1 MFMNREE
8 FLILL
13 SALLGLA
20 NNADL
25 IPEDKMN
32 KTIQIPTRE
41 IPSSKERV
49 PILGFGTWRVFD
61 EQATEAN
68 LKRLIDVWEMFRS
81 HGGRL
86 IDSSPM
92 YGNAETFI
100 GELLEKY
107 GKKDAFLATK
117 VWTTGKEEGLKQ
129 INSSFQKMKVKSIN
143 LFQVHNLVDI
153 NTQLATL
160 RELKEKGQIRY
171 IGITH
176 YVTSYFDK
184 IESIIKKEKIDFIQ
198 IPYSISLRNA
208 ETRILPFAKDRGV
221 AVLINRPF
229 EGGALFS
236 EVLKKPINPKL
247 LEMGINSWAELFIQL
262 LVANTDLTC
271 ILFASSKP
279 KHVEENMI
287 AAKKPLLE
295 KRDLEKAYSI
305 FKEIE

>member
-1 MFMNREE
+1 MTRKK
-8 FLILL
+8 FLILI
-13 SALLGLA
+13 STLLYSIR
-20 NNADL
+20 NSKMEADSMS
-25 IPEDKMN
+25 ETSK
-32 KTIQIPTRE
+32 IPTRE
-41 IPSSKERV
+41 IPSSNEKI

-68 LKRLIDVWEMFRS
+68 LNRLVEVWNMFQL

-100 GELLEKY
+100 GELFERY
-107 GKKDAFLATK
+107 RNKDTFLATK
-117 VWTTGKEEGLKQ
+117 VWTTGKSEGLKQ
-129 INSSFQKMKVKSIN
+129 INSSFQKMKSKSID

-153 NTQLATL
+153 DTQLATL
-160 RELKEKGQIRY
+160 RDLKEKGQIRY

-184 IESIIKKEKIDFIQ
+184 MEAIIKKEKIDFIQ

-229 EGGALFS
+229 EGGALFA
-236 EVLKKPINPKL
+236 EVLKKPIDPRL
-247 LEMGINSWAELFIQL
+247 LDMGITSWAHLFIQF

-279 KHVEENMI
+279 SHVEENMK
-287 AAKKPLLE
+287 AAKKPILD
-295 KRDLEKAYSI
+295 KKDLEKAYKI
-305 FKEIE
+305 FKTIG